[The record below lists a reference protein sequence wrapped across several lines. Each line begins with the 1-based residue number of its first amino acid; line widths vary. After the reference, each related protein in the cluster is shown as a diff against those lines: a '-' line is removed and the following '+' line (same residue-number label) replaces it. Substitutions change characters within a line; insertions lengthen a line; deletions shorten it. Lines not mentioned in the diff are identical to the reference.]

1 MKKFAAAVVGLAAVA
16 TLAPA
21 TAFADGYFGDSA
33 KFRWTGPVKSAV
45 TTVHLKA
52 YGDNEVNW
60 YGQESVKVSKLTFG
74 IYNSS
79 GKKPKRLRL
88 KPIVDFDGVSLS
100 ADSGGSFG
108 AGPYSNSCAIDTF
121 VGAAGDAS
129 LRYVHDGVA
138 CTGKASDI
146 TSVEIINQA
155 AARYKSTWYGYTVK
169 ESYDW

>member
-1 MKKFAAAVVGLAAVA
+1 MKKLAAAVVGLAAAAVL
-16 TLAPA
+16 TPA
-21 TAFADGYFGDSA
+21 TSFGDGYFGDSA
-33 KFRWTGPVKSAV
+33 NFSWSGPVNSAV
-45 TTVHLKA
+45 NTVHLQA
-52 YGDNEVNW
+52 YGNNDVNW
-60 YGQESVKVSKLTFG
+60 YGQESVKVSKLNFG

-79 GKKPKRLRL
+79 GKDPERLRL

-108 AGPYSNSCAIDTF
+108 AGPYSNSCSTDVF
-121 VGAAGDAS
+121 YGVVGDAS

-155 AARYKSTWYGYTVK
+155 AARYNSTWYGYTVK